1 MINEVPPHPTAQMT
15 PEQRRQAEA
24 AILGLPADN
33 GEPKTFTPEQIEFMR
48 TAVAQADSHI
58 RTREFD
64 LNNPPRK
71 PYRHLEYP
79 KMLYHHADRVSKVVR
94 SREQEDGML
103 ELGYVHEPFANAAVD
118 ALPVLDA
125 ATQAEIARLDAIAR
139 QPRKPR

>member
-1 MINEVPPHPTAQMT
+1 MT

-24 AILGLPADN
+24 AILGLPVDT

-48 TAVAQADSHI
+48 TTVAQHDSHI

-79 KMLYHHADRVSKVVR
+79 KTLYHHEDRVSRVVQ
-94 SREQEDGML
+94 SAEQENGL
-103 ELGYVHEPFANAAVD
+103 LHIGYSHEPFGNAAAD
-118 ALPVLDA
+118 AQPVLDA
-125 ATQAEIARLDAIAR
+125 ATQAEVARLDAIAR
-139 QPRKPR
+139 QPRKTR